1 MLNATLKHSGPALRA
16 FNGPLTQLPLRFLS
30 PLAARRLFIIGRGE
44 MLHYDLPS
52 SLHTV
57 NDLQMRCRWALH
69 GSRLVVNDRFA
80 LFARQVGA
88 AL

>member
-1 MLNATLKHSGPALRA
+1 
-16 FNGPLTQLPLRFLS
+16 
-30 PLAARRLFIIGRGE
+30 